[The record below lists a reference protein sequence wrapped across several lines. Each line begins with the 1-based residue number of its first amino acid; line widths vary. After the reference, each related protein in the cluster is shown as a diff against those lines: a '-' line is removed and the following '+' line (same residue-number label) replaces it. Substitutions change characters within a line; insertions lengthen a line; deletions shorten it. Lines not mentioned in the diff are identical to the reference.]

1 MLTFLDPPNLYKK
14 YSTSYFQRRLTSF
27 ACLHDFLTDPLQ
39 EVFEDVPRGLLTFE
53 APVPDS
59 PGPDVQK
66 LKVF

>member
-1 MLTFLDPPNLYKK
+1 MLTFLDPPILYKM
-14 YSTSYFQRRLTSF
+14 YSTSLFRGRLTRF
-27 ACLHDFLTDPLQ
+27 TLLHNFLTDPQQ

-59 PGPDVQK
+59 PGTNVQK

>member
-1 MLTFLDPPNLYKK
+1 MLTFLNALNLNKT
-14 YSTSYFQRRLTSF
+14 YSTSHFQRRLTSF
-27 ACLHDFLTDPLQ
+27 ARLHNFLTDPQQ

-59 PGPDVQK
+59 PAPDVQK

>member
-1 MLTFLDPPNLYKK
+1 MLTFLDAPNLYKK
-14 YSTSYFQRRLTSF
+14 YSTSHFQRRLTSF
-27 ACLHDFLTDPLQ
+27 AGLHNFPTDPHQ

-59 PGPDVQK
+59 PATDVRK